1 MPSRLVSILTVVTVL
16 SQTVLSD
23 SVTITTVEP
32 RDASAKCTFEGNQ
45 DFYGIGVRLGFYLQ
59 WFAGL
64 IAFTLNTEDSSKQ
77 AEVQTIFLLANFIA
91 LLVLQSQMAST
102 TNVVVPILL
111 FYMFFGGSITA
122 VTGAAVSLQGWKRK
136 QLLTQKI
143 AFIARQTFVLITSFC
158 LLIYSF
164 YFWCTG
170 IRKFK
175 QFPAAC
181 GGTFVFPVAHRVS
194 VDKTTAGAVL
204 GLLLLIVL
212 LIAICLIAYRRFQG
226 NLGWF
231 ENLLP
236 CAFLTGT
243 QRKETFEQKKDIG
256 VPWDKEQR
264 YGPIFAIFHII
275 EMITFRRV
283 WTIAGASLITFALLW
298 SILGIELTLKWNSVT
313 GVNDIKTTSQH
324 LIKSFMMT
332 FADFWTVRSIDSV
345 HYWNCIASLH
355 CLVCARELAR
365 LEAKEHGPT
374 PGCRGMTFLR
384 A

>member
-1 MPSRLVSILTVVTVL
+1 MPSKLVLILTVVTVL

-23 SVTITTVEP
+23 AATFTILEP
-32 RDASAKCTFEGNQ
+32 RDASANCTFEGNQ

-64 IAFTLNTEDSSKQ
+64 IAFTLNTEDSSTQ

-91 LLVLQSQMAST
+91 LLLFQSQKAST

-111 FYMFFGGSITA
+111 FYMFFGGSVTA
-122 VTGAAVSLQGWKRK
+122 VTSAAVSLQGWRGK

-143 AFIARQTFVLITSFC
+143 AFIARQTFVLLTSFC

-170 IRKFK
+170 LRKFK
-175 QFPAAC
+175 QFPAEC

-212 LIAICLIAYRRFQG
+212 LLAICLIAYKRLQG

-231 ENLLP
+231 ETLLP
-236 CAFLTGT
+236 RAFRTRT
-243 QRKETFEQKKDIG
+243 QRKETFEQKEDIG

-264 YGPIFAIFHII
+264 YGLIFAILHVH
-275 EMITFRRV
+275 EMITLRRV

-298 SILGIELTLKWNSVT
+298 SILGIELTLKWNRVT
-313 GVNDIKTTSQH
+313 GVNDVKSTSQH

-332 FADFWTVRSIDSV
+332 VADFWTVRSIDPV

-355 CLVCARELAR
+355 YLVSARELAR

-374 PGCRGMTFLR
+374 PG
-384 A
+384 